1 MPTWCLPA
9 EGPLTPAR
17 FSVCGS
23 YNPASIPSNR
33 SAQGQYYSVVVGAYD
48 KHAIE
53 YGYSAIEVEMEQP
66 GRQPPQLQAIA
77 ARGASRHELAFATDE
92 DGPRSDGADPFT
104 VSCASGGT
112 GRSASV

>member
-1 MPTWCLPA
+1 MK
-9 EGPLTPAR
+9 
-17 FSVCGS
+17 
-23 YNPASIPSNR
+23 R
-33 SAQGQYYSVVVGAYD
+33 STVLYTCNNTGMHNV